1 MDKKQIIQT
10 CIQEISALRVK
21 EQNIAISNLMEARKI
36 PEYKELERQERT
48 LTFEIGKMNA
58 ENMKTD
64 DKEKS
69 LKVIKQK
76 KEHILLKNGIDP
88 SSIFPKYSCKF
99 CQDTGFNGNTYCS
112 CLQNKIREKI
122 LQNCGVTKNNLHS
135 FKQFSLE
142 NVKDEKQK
150 KQLEKIRIKFE
161 EISENFPNINC
172 NLILISGKTG
182 VGKTFISECLATDL
196 IERGFVV
203 SVVSSFGMN
212 NILLSYHTCFDE
224 QKQSY
229 LGTLIDPE
237 FLIIDDLGT
246 EPILRNVTLEYLYV
260 ILSERSRRGKLT
272 VITTNLSPTGIL
284 DRYNERIFSRIL
296 NKKESLCIQI
306 EGQDLRIG
314 SK

>member
-21 EQNIAISNLMEARKI
+21 EQNISISNLMDARKI
-36 PEYKELERQERT
+36 PEYKELEKQERT
-48 LTFEIGKMNA
+48 LTFEIGKLNA
-58 ENMKTD
+58 ENIKTD

-76 KEHILLKNGIDP
+76 KEHILLKNGINP
-88 SSIFPKYSCKF
+88 SSIFPKYSCKL
-99 CQDTGFNGNTYCS
+99 CQDTGFNGNVYCS

-182 VGKTFISECLATDL
+182 VGKTFISECLATNL

-237 FLIIDDLGT
+237 VLIIDDLGT

>member
-21 EQNIAISNLMEARKI
+21 EQNISISNLMDARKI
-36 PEYKELERQERT
+36 PEYKELEKQERT
-48 LTFEIGKMNA
+48 LTFEIGKLNA
-58 ENMKTD
+58 ENIKTD

-88 SSIFPKYSCKF
+88 SSIFPKYSCKL
-99 CQDTGFNGNTYCS
+99 CQDTGFNGNVYCS

-182 VGKTFISECLATDL
+182 VGKTFISECLATNL

-237 FLIIDDLGT
+237 VLIIDDLGT